1 MCLGLGTLYTFAI
14 FFMES
19 TAQSLQ
25 WYAFRMSVRTP
36 HEAQAIAR
44 REGFE
49 TYYALRKQLKD
60 ASYDTPTDE
69 AFQDKPLLPS
79 VIFVKCTEAFAL
91 KMQDSKKMW
100 PYRMPGEKT
109 LCPITQRDID
119 VFRTAVESG
128 CRNLEVIDENL
139 AMGDKVRVL
148 DGIFKDQEG
157 YIVKIRGDKRFV
169 ISIPGVV
176 AIATIYIPKHL
187 LAPTPQSYPPPTM
200 QDTTSNN
207 KRIAK
212 NTIMLYIRMFI
223 SMVVGLYTSRV
234 VLATL
239 GVEDYGIYG
248 VVGGVVAMMGFLN
261 ASMSGATSRFLT
273 FELGRG
279 DKDRLAKTFSSALIV
294 HIAIAIIVFI
304 LAETVGLWFLCNKLN
319 IPEGRMEAAH
329 WVYQFSILATMLS
342 ITQVPYNAT
351 IIAHEKMDVYAYMEI
366 LNVTLKLLI
375 VYLLTIGDF
384 DKLKLYAVLTFA
396 VSLIIMMIYRIYCL
410 RHFKES
416 HFHWVW
422 DKTYL
427 TPLLSFSGWNLYGN
441 FGGIAGNQAN
451 NFVINSFFGVVMNA
465 AASVAFTV
473 SGIVTQFSSNAMTAF
488 RPQIIKKYASGDIQG
503 MQSLTFLALKAIMM
517 LYTLIAIP
525 VFLECDYIL
534 SLWLVEVPQM
544 TSIFCKILLIS
555 IFFESMRYIIIIDI
569 HASGNVKKVSAYSGT
584 LFCISPIISYFL
596 FKIGL
601 PVASTFITIATIN
614 ATLVLIN
621 VLIAKYYIPQIE
633 QSKYFT
639 TIGLVTLTSA
649 VSLLILM
656 PLQQML
662 PSSFL
667 RLCIMT
673 CASLFIQ
680 LIIFA
685 YVCLTANQ
693 RESTFGFIRNKLHI

>member
-1 MCLGLGTLYTFAI
+1 
-14 FFMES
+14 
-19 TAQSLQ
+19 
-25 WYAFRMSVRTP
+25 
-36 HEAQAIAR
+36 
-44 REGFE
+44 
-49 TYYALRKQLKD
+49 
-60 ASYDTPTDE
+60 
-69 AFQDKPLLPS
+69 
-79 VIFVKCTEAFAL
+79 
-91 KMQDSKKMW
+91 
-100 PYRMPGEKT
+100 
-109 LCPITQRDID
+109 
-119 VFRTAVESG
+119 
-128 CRNLEVIDENL
+128 
-139 AMGDKVRVL
+139 
-148 DGIFKDQEG
+148 
-157 YIVKIRGDKRFV
+157 
-169 ISIPGVV
+169 
-176 AIATIYIPKHL
+176 
-187 LAPTPQSYPPPTM
+187 M

-207 KRIAK
+207 RRIAK

-279 DKDRLAKTFSSALIV
+279 DNDRLAKTFSSALIV

-384 DKLKLYAVLTFA
+384 DKLKLYAVLTFS

-416 HFHWVW
+416 RFHWVW

-544 TSIFCKILLIS
+544 ASIFCKILLIS
-555 IFFESMRYIIIIDI
+555 IFFESMRYIVIIDI

-614 ATLVLIN
+614 AILVLIN

-639 TIGLVTLTSA
+639 TIALVTLTSA
-649 VSLLILM
+649 VSLLILL

-673 CASLFIQ
+673 CASLFLQ